1 MCERRAK
8 LREEIRA
15 ADDLERMWPV
25 KDLLDAIG
33 PIVVTR
39 KRLLDHFA
47 EVGKQQITLRE
58 FMDMCLDAPVEG
70 LDLMMSPLLRVR
82 GVGKIGFWSVVNGL
96 TGMDLGDRCNEEWR
110 KILVKVKQESEIKP
124 PTS

>member
-15 ADDLERMWPV
+15 VDNLDRIWPVNDLE
-25 KDLLDAIG
+25 DAIG

-39 KRLLDHFA
+39 KRLLDQFA

-58 FMDMCLDAPVEG
+58 FMDMCLHAPVEK
-70 LDLMMSPLLRVR
+70 SH
-82 GVGKIGFWSVVNGL
+82 S
-96 TGMDLGDRCNEEWR
+96 
-110 KILVKVKQESEIKP
+110 
-124 PTS
+124 